1 MSTPKESELVFSKMM
16 VQTFYLGQL
25 IYSMLLEILV
35 LLLSIL
41 WMQAYLFL

>member
-1 MSTPKESELVFSKMM
+1 MM

-25 IYSMLLEILV
+25 MYLMLLGILV